1 MMRHPHAS
9 SPCVPPAQ
17 PGSASSRRG
26 LASRALRAA
35 VALSLAAAASVTATV
50 PAHAATTS
58 TPTVVNPGFE
68 ANGTGT
74 SSPTG
79 WSSSGTT
86 SASYTEAG
94 GHSGSYRLTHW
105 SSTAYTVDTY
115 QTITNITDGYY
126 TLGVWVRSDDTGGTN
141 YVSLSGCGSATKA
154 TYVPV
159 DSDGNWL
166 QIVDYID
173 VTNNQCTINF
183 YSSSAADAWTN
194 YDDVTFAAGSAPI
207 AVRGAD
213 VSSLYRGEQDGGV
226 YYTSSGTEE
235 NALQI
240 MSAAG
245 LNYVRLR
252 VFVNPEDG
260 FNDEAQLLAGA
271 KQAYSTY
278 HLPIYLDLEYSDTWA
293 DPGDQTVP
301 AAWSSDTF
309 AELETQ
315 TYDYAKQ
322 IVGDLD
328 AQGTPPGMVQVGNE
342 INAGMLWPDGSTSD
356 WTQLADLLKEGIAG
370 VREANSGSKIVL
382 HLAGSDDLATLESW
396 YSTAIADGVSFDV
409 IGISYYD
416 YWDGRLDVLQTDL
429 NGLAAQYGKPV
440 MVAETAYP
448 WTMDDASG
456 VNSVTSSNTTL
467 DPGYAATPA
476 GQQENFR
483 DVLSIVQAVPN
494 GLGLGAFYWEP
505 TWTIVSG
512 NGWSTTDITSSTGW
526 ENQAMF
532 DLDDTALPAISDFA
546 AR

>member
-1 MMRHPHAS
+1 MMRRPQVQPLGIHRNRVGS
-9 SPCVPPAQ
+9 VTKKSP
-17 PGSASSRRG
+17 G
-26 LASRALRAA
+26 SRALRLLM
-35 VALSLAAAASVTATV
+35 ALSVAVVGSFAAAV
-50 PAHAATTS
+50 PAHATTT
-58 TPTVVNPGFE
+58 TPTVTNPGFE

-74 SSPTG
+74 ATPTG
-79 WSSSGTT
+79 WTASGTT
-86 SASYTEAG
+86 AASYTQSG
-94 GHSGSYRLTHW
+94 GHSGSYELTHY
-105 SSTAYTVDTY
+105 SASAYDVDTY
-115 QTITNITDGYY
+115 QEITNITPGYY
-126 TLGVWVRSDDTGGTN
+126 TFGVWTRSNDTGGSNWIT
-141 YVSLSGCGSATKA
+141 LSSCGSSTPV

-159 DSDGNWL
+159 DSDGNWV
-166 QIVDYID
+166 QIVAYVY
-173 VTNNQCTINF
+173 VTGNTCYLDMHSN
-183 YSSSAADAWTN
+183 SAAGAWTN
-194 YDDVTFAAGSAPI
+194 YDDVTFVAGSAPI
-207 AVRGAD
+207 AIRGAD

-226 YYTSSGTEE
+226 YKTSSGTQE

-240 MSAAG
+240 MSSAG

-278 HLPIYLDLEYSDTWA
+278 GLPIYLDLEYSDNWA
-293 DPGDQTVP
+293 SPGQQVIP
-301 AAWSSDTF
+301 SAWSSDTF
-309 AELETQ
+309 AELETA

-328 AQGTPPGMVQVGNE
+328 SQGTPPAMVQVGNE
-342 INAGMLWPDGSTSD
+342 INAGMLLPDGSTSD
-356 WTQLADLLKEGIAG
+356 WGQLSYLLESG
-370 VREANSGSKIVL
+370 VNGVHAANSSSKIVL

-396 YSTAIADGVSFDV
+396 YSTAIADGVNFDI

-429 NGLAAQYGKPV
+429 DGLAAKYGKPV

-448 WTMDDASG
+448 WTMDNATG

-476 GQQENFR
+476 GQEENFR
-483 DVLSIVQAVPN
+483 DVLSVVQAVPN

-512 NGWSTTDITSSTGW
+512 NGWSTTDITSATGW
-526 ENQAMF
+526 ENQAMWNLS
-532 DLDDTALPAISDFA
+532 DVALPAISDFA